1 MHPTA
6 PAHDFLRFL
15 DSPEGAG
22 MRSGFLLRKLRRGEA
37 LCGPGSPRDE
47 VLLVRRGRVR
57 VHTTD
62 GRRELTLMFL
72 EPGDVFSTHTGA
84 TLTAAGAVE
93 LLAMPTRHFAQ
104 ALEAGG
110 SPAVVSI
117 MRVLGRLLAHTVER
131 LEDLVFRDVH
141 SRLTRLLLAL
151 VRRQG
156 LQQTSGVWRCSLP
169 FTLTDL
175 AGVLGTSRQSVS
187 AAFSALE
194 RQGLIQREGRR
205 WLTIPDLEAL
215 ECRTAAKA
223 SSS

>member
-1 MHPTA
+1 MQ
-6 PAHDFLRFL
+6 PAASPHDFLRFL
-15 DSPEGAG
+15 ESPEGTALRAG
-22 MRSGFLLRKLRRGEA
+22 FMSRRCRRGET
-37 LCGPGSPRDE
+37 LCGPGTTRDE
-47 VLLVRRGRVR
+47 VLVLRRGRVR
-57 VHTTD
+57 VHTSD

-93 LLAMPTRHFAQ
+93 LLAMPTRHFAL

-110 SPAVVSI
+110 TPAVVSI

-141 SRLTRLLLAL
+141 ARLVRLLLAL

-156 LQQTSGVWRCSLP
+156 LHQASGAWRCPLP

-175 AGVLGTSRQSVS
+175 AAVLGTSRQSVS
-187 AAFSALE
+187 VAFSALE
-194 RQGLIQREGRR
+194 RQGLVRREGRQ
-205 WLTIPDLEAL
+205 WLNIPDLALL
-215 ECRTAAKA
+215 ECHTAAKA